1 MNGFFTI
8 DYPEATCPICEGQE
22 GTEPGVC
29 HLLPSKSDPVSVFVA
44 FLACENCDRMV
55 REGSEKHREN
65 VSKRTVTFFD
75 NWLELEFAPQFK
87 RGAA

>member
-1 MNGFFTI
+1 MNRFVAV
-8 DYPEATCPICEGQE
+8 DYPETQCPLCDSQE

-44 FLACENCDRMV
+44 FLACKRCDIEARAATGKAREKLSKETV
-55 REGSEKHREN
+55 R
-65 VSKRTVTFFD
+65 FFD
-75 NWLELEFAPQFK
+75 RWLELEFAPQRE

>member
-1 MNGFFTI
+1 MNRFVAV
-8 DYPEATCPICEGQE
+8 DYPEATCPLCDSQE

-44 FLACENCDRMV
+44 FLACKRCDIEARAATGKAREKLSKETV
-55 REGSEKHREN
+55 R
-65 VSKRTVTFFD
+65 FFD
-75 NWLELEFAPQFK
+75 RWLELEFAPQFK